1 MEFTYR
7 SKMETGEG
15 IILNLWQKAL
25 GIFGVLLAALT
36 TEVMLLQHSTKFMY
50 VMSLPLVILII
61 VMGTAKYGKIY
72 RKCRCTVKF
81 WDQHLEY
88 YIPAIKFSKR
98 DYTEYMRI
106 EYYLIDCVEFDP
118 PTLQLW
124 ITSKD
129 YDIKWERASDG
140 EDLLNDDWGVD
151 DPIYFKFMNK
161 KDAKHMLE
169 LVRRYITEDYYVN
182 GIDLG

>member
-106 EYYLIDCVEFDP
+106 ESMR
-118 PTLQLW
+118 T
-124 ITSKD
+124 
-129 YDIKWERASDG
+129 
-140 EDLLNDDWGVD
+140 
-151 DPIYFKFMNK
+151 M
-161 KDAKHMLE
+161 
-169 LVRRYITEDYYVN
+169 
-182 GIDLG
+182 